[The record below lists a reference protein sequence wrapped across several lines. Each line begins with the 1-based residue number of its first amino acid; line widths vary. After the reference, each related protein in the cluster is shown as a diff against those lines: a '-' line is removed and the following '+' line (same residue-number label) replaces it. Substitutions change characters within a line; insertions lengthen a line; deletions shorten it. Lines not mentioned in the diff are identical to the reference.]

1 MFVCPECH
9 FTAHNAD
16 ELMCHFQEMH
26 EDGQAGGQRD
36 EEGTRESKG
45 IRGKGN
51 EPSSGEGGIIGEIA
65 SATAASVVGGP
76 RVKQPP
82 LRVAIA
88 REQHEIADL
97 LRAHGGVVEVGPD
110 SAGTLI

>member
-1 MFVCPECH
+1 M
-9 FTAHNAD
+9 
-16 ELMCHFQEMH
+16 L
-26 EDGQAGGQRD
+26 
-36 EEGTRESKG
+36 
-45 IRGKGN
+45 
-51 EPSSGEGGIIGEIA
+51 
-65 SATAASVVGGP
+65 AASVGNCHTLLLTSSGLVCAFGYAGSGRLGLGNAIGNDGRQLAP
-76 RVKQPP
+76 AVVEGLRGTP